1 MRLINTVTDFFDPE
15 GSEKW
20 FETLQKAQFRGV
32 PFAVLG
38 GKSSFGRKTAVHE
51 YPYRDKPWVED
62 LGRATRQ
69 LTVKGFLVE
78 DSVIY
83 GGGAVIDQRS
93 NLIAA
98 CETAGAGTLIHPTY
112 GELTVSIPSGGLKI
126 VEQWDNGR
134 YFEFTLR
141 AIESGLKVFPVT
153 TSTPLPD
160 EESWLKSIATTT
172 LQFVTT
178 VNSILRKSTALIQT
192 LQSTAVFWVSQV
204 TGTLNQANN
213 LINTMTDVFDS
224 NHYGRFQSSGNSGLA
239 SHQTYPVLMQKQKAA
254 SAQNRG
260 KVATVGDELTQSV
273 DAETYAGVANA
284 LLSAVVLSV
293 SEPQDQIRI
302 FIHLSVFETGN
313 DVPGVD
319 DAVQDAAILLF
330 QRLALAC
337 LGRAAL
343 SYQPVSP
350 DDAWDMMTLAGEALE
365 VGAVNAAD
373 MVHDDTYRDL
383 IALHN
388 TVVSTLTER
397 GANLARFTEYQF
409 DTSLPSLVLSER
421 IYQDPARN
429 YATGF

>member
-1 MRLINTVTDFFDPE
+1 MQRCPLCR
-15 GSEKW
+15 SW
-20 FETLQKAQFRGV
+20 
-32 PFAVLG
+32 

-178 VNSILRKSTALIQT
+178 VNSILRKSPALIQT

-319 DAVQDAAILLF
+319 DAVQDAALASAQDPEKRRHRKKIDIIESTMIANGVAQQYIDWEMNRRYGRSKALQVVVDSWRDKSGKLWEINTQIPISIPVFNITDMYWLLSEVTF
-330 QRLALAC
+330 TRDQRGTTAELVLM
-337 LGRAAL
+337 
-343 SYQPVSP
+343 PP
-350 DDAWDMMTLAGEALE
+350 EAF
-365 VGAVNAAD
+365 
-373 MVHDDTYRDL
+373 
-383 IALHN
+383 
-388 TVVSTLTER
+388 TVEP
-397 GANLARFTEYQF
+397 YQF
-409 DTSLPSLVLSER
+409 
-421 IYQDPARN
+421 YQQVRELND
-429 YATGF
+429 